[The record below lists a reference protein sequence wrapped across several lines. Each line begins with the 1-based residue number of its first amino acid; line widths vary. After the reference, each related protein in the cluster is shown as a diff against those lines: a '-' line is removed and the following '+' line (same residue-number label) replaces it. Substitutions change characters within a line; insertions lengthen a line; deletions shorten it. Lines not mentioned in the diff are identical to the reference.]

1 MAASNI
7 DEVLSALQKIIGES
21 INTRDRVGYFA
32 AMYYKV
38 TDKVKQGIQANEFED
53 GERMEKLDVAFA
65 NRYLEAFSQWRM
77 QKQASGPWQV
87 AFDATEKSSLLVVQ
101 QLLLGI
107 NAHINFDLGIAAVEV
122 APGNTLQSL
131 HRDFNSINEI
141 LALMTYQVISEI
153 NRISPLFSLIGWHA
167 TNYESVLIQFSIEN
181 ARDGAW
187 AFAENLSIAS
197 EEEYEALLMKR
208 EAGIKKLAEQLAKP
222 AFMIRITH
230 LFVHL
235 VEWKNP
241 AKIIRALQ
249 GLKKKVFHFTAHK
262 TQTDE

>member
-21 INTRDRVGYFA
+21 INNKERVGYFA

-38 TDKVKQGIQANEFED
+38 TDRVKKGILANEFED
-53 GERMEKLDVAFA
+53 GARMEKLDVTFA
-65 NRYLEAFSQWRM
+65 NRFLEAFSQWRS

-87 AFDATEKSSLLVVQ
+87 AFDSTKKSSLLVVQ
-101 QLLLGI
+101 HLLLGI
-107 NAHINFDLGIAAVEV
+107 NAHINFDLGIAAMEV

-131 HRDFNSINEI
+131 RRDFNSINDI
-141 LALMTYQVISEI
+141 LALQTYEIISDI
-153 NRISPLFSLIGWHA
+153 NRISPLFSIVGWHA

-197 EEEYEALLMKR
+197 EKEYQELLLKR
-208 EAGIKKLAEQLAKP
+208 ESSIKKLAEQLAKP
-222 AFMIRITH
+222 AFMIRLTH
-230 LFVHL
+230 VFVHL
-235 VEWKNP
+235 FEWKNP
-241 AKIIRALQ
+241 AKIIRMLQ
-249 GLKKKVFHFTAHK
+249 GFKKKVFHFGIHK
-262 TQTDE
+262 KHSA